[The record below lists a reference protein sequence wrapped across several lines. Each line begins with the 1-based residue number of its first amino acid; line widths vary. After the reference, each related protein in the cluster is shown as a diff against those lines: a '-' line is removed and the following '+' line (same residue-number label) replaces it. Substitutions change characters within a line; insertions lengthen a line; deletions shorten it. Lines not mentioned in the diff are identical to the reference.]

1 MLSAE
6 DAKIQTKKNIEDK
19 IIDELVK
26 VEAWVKEAIERGKF
40 EISTGSLSENA
51 ADRLRALGYSVE
63 RYASGP
69 NETSIRISWT

>member
-1 MLSAE
+1 MISAE

-19 IIDELVK
+19 LIDELYK
-26 VEAWVKEAIERGKF
+26 VEALVNETIKCGKF
-40 EISTGSLSENA
+40 EISMSDISENA

-63 RYASGP
+63 RYTIGP